1 MSAMR
6 TERSRGEQRGVLDF
20 IEWIGNRIPEPAIL
34 FAMFAVAVV
43 VIAAIGDALE
53 WRVQPVQPTVRMVE
67 TTGADGTV
75 VRAPLLGDDGRPEVE
90 LVKKGEPIAPRTLLT
105 SEGVYWMMSS
115 MVRNFTHLPALGLIF
130 VSMLGIGLAE
140 KFGMF
145 GAAMRGLAMISPRA
159 LLTPMIVLVGANSS
173 IASDAGYIILPPLA
187 AALFAAVGRSPIAG
201 MAAAFSGVAG
211 GFCAGFSLNASDTFM
226 AAQAAQAAQI
236 IDPARDVLAT
246 ANWAFKGVSVLVLML
261 AGWFVTDRIVEPR
274 LMRAG
279 GAVGGDT
286 SAIGALALSGV
297 EKRGLLLAGLAMA
310 AITGL
315 LLAMI
320 LVPGWPLYGA
330 GQQTLAN
337 GSVLLSGPAEAVG
350 GGSAKGLRLVEAPGP
365 RWSHVIVPMMLL
377 VFLVPGA
384 IYGWVT
390 GNLRSQKD
398 FIDALYHGV
407 RSVVPVMVIAFFLGQ
422 FVEYFKYTQLDRM
435 LAYAGGQM
443 LVNADLPVPVLLVA
457 FVLLVVLGDFAMSG
471 LMSKFAVMAP
481 IFVPM
486 FMFVGVSPE
495 LMMAGYRIG
504 DSVVNIITPLN
515 SYALIVLA
523 VLQKYKPG
531 AGLGTQIA
539 LMLPYSVVYF
549 VAWTGLLLLWYASGL
564 PLGPGG
570 PLVYTPAP

>member
-1 MSAMR
+1 
-6 TERSRGEQRGVLDF
+6 
-20 IEWIGNRIPEPAIL
+20 
-34 FAMFAVAVV
+34 
-43 VIAAIGDALE
+43 
-53 WRVQPVQPTVRMVE
+53 
-67 TTGADGTV
+67 
-75 VRAPLLGDDGRPEVE
+75 
-90 LVKKGEPIAPRTLLT
+90 
-105 SEGVYWMMSS
+105 
-115 MVRNFTHLPALGLIF
+115 
-130 VSMLGIGLAE
+130 
-140 KFGMF
+140 
-145 GAAMRGLAMISPRA
+145 
-159 LLTPMIVLVGANSS
+159 
-173 IASDAGYIILPPLA
+173 
-187 AALFAAVGRSPIAG
+187 
-201 MAAAFSGVAG
+201 
-211 GFCAGFSLNASDTFM
+211 
-226 AAQAAQAAQI
+226 
-236 IDPARDVLAT
+236 
-246 ANWAFKGVSVLVLML
+246 
-261 AGWFVTDRIVEPR
+261 
-274 LMRAG
+274 
-279 GAVGGDT
+279 
-286 SAIGALALSGV
+286 
-297 EKRGLLLAGLAMA
+297 MA

-320 LVPGWPLYGA
+320 LLPGWPLHGN

-350 GGSAKGLRLVEAPGP
+350 GSSTKGLRLVESPGP
-365 RWSHVIVPMMLL
+365 RWSHVIVPMMLM
-377 VFLVPGA
+377 VFLVPGV
-384 IYGWVT
+384 IYGWAT
-390 GNLRSQKD
+390 GTLRSQKD

-435 LAYAGGQM
+435 LAYSGGQM

-549 VAWTGLLLLWYASGL
+549 VVWTGLLLLWYASGL

-570 PLVYTPAP
+570 PLVYTPAV